1 MTVKRA
7 CVCVCVLPL
16 WSDLVSSGVDALGGT
31 AGLAVAAVDS
41 DRVRRVGDV
50 LVVEFDRH
58 RVVT

>member
-1 MTVKRA
+1 M
-7 CVCVCVLPL
+7 PL

-31 AGLAVAAVDS
+31 AGLAVTAVDS